1 MSLSITKWKGL
12 LIVTK
17 LLKSSAIRA
26 FVFKMEKAG
35 TPVSVTIDD
44 LQAVKDYEE
53 RFGKVEIA
61 GVLIDREIEL
71 KIARAWPDESGID
84 FTGQNGE

>member
-1 MSLSITKWKGL
+1 M
-12 LIVTK
+12 TK

-44 LQAVKDYEE
+44 LQAVKDYEAQ
-53 RFGKVEIA
+53 FGKVEIA

-71 KIARAWPDESGID
+71 KIAIIFHSLKVVYCYANRCACFFHFEHKGS
-84 FTGQNGE
+84 NS